1 MWIRRRAEASSP
13 TGIIIMADAAARPI
27 VEDVS
32 LQDLKAGLAD
42 GSIILIDVRE
52 PHEYAV
58 GHIKGSS
65 LNPLQS
71 FDPAALPPA
80 ESGKRIVFSC
90 RSGRRSISALG
101 LAQQAG
107 RSDIRAHYPG
117 GILGWEGAGE
127 PVENF
132 EDSL

>member
-1 MWIRRRAEASSP
+1 
-13 TGIIIMADAAARPI
+13 MADAATKPI

-32 LQDLKAGLAD
+32 LKDLKAGLAD
-42 GSIILIDVRE
+42 GSIVLVDVRE
-52 PHEYAV
+52 PHEFAA
-58 GHIKGSS
+58 GHIPGSS

-71 FDPAALPPA
+71 FEPDTLPPA
-80 ESGKRIVFSC
+80 EPGKRIVFSC

-107 RSDIRAHYPG
+107 RDDIRAHYPG

-127 PVENF
+127 RVETF
-132 EDSL
+132 EDELRK